1 MSQKTMTVVKSA
13 LTLSRKGAHVS
24 ELIGIEECEQLSAK
38 QVHDL
43 YRKYVSRSQVSLMT
57 SFGFGRELVER
68 AEGAWVWTRDGR
80 RILDV
85 TGGVGVLNHGH
96 NHPRILAARRRFAEE
111 RRMEVHKA
119 FFSPYVAALSH
130 NVAELLP
137 GDLNISYFPNSG
149 AEANEGAVKMAY
161 KFHGGRRNTILR
173 ADISFHGKT
182 LGAGSLTGSA
192 ENSFRFPGLPGIVVY
207 PYGDI
212 AAVWAAVDAART
224 AAGECDVYAIMV
236 EPFSAS
242 SMRCWAE
249 PDLYELRR
257 LCDEHNIILIFDEIY
272 TGWGKTGSLFYF
284 MRYPGLVPDILVF
297 SKSLGGGKASISGYT
312 ARETIFR
319 RAYDR
324 LADVILHS
332 TTYYGFGEETATA
345 IEAINVVLED
355 DFPARAREIDRVLR
369 PGLENIAK
377 SYPDVVDQVAG
388 VGALWGVFLKG
399 GPKVLDLAGRLV
411 PGFSGDPQFRTKLI
425 TLAVIAELFRTHDI
439 VSYYSPNVENP
450 LVVAPTLVAEPA
462 DIEYFLNSLD
472 KTLANGLP
480 RLLGRFVREKVGAP
494 WPLGS

>member
-1 MSQKTMTVVKSA
+1 
-13 LTLSRKGAHVS
+13 VS
-24 ELIGIEECEQLSAK
+24 ELISLAESELLSTK

-57 SFGFGRELVER
+57 SFGFGRELVDH
-68 AEGAWVWTRDGR
+68 AEGAWIWTRDGR

-96 NHPRILAARRRFAEE
+96 NHPRILAARRRYAEQ

-130 NVAELLP
+130 NVAGLLP

-161 KFHGGRRNTILR
+161 KYHDGRRNTILR
-173 ADISFHGKT
+173 SDISFHGKT

-207 PYGDI
+207 PYGDL
-212 AAVWAAVDAART
+212 AAVRAAVDAART
-224 AAGECDVYAIMV
+224 PSGGCDVYAIMV

-242 SMRCWAE
+242 SLRCWTE
-249 PDLYELRR
+249 DDLYALRR
-257 LCDEHNIILIFDEIY
+257 LCDEQDIILIFDEIY

-284 MRYPGLVPDILVF
+284 MRHPGLLPDILAY

-312 ARETIFR
+312 AREPIFR
-319 RAYDR
+319 KAYDR

-345 IEAINVVLED
+345 IEAVNIVVEE
-355 DFPARAREIDRVLR
+355 DFPARARAIERVLG
-369 PGLENIAK
+369 PGLETIRK
-377 SYPDVVDQVAG
+377 SHPDVVARVAG
-388 VGALWGVFLKG
+388 VGALWGVFLAG
-399 GPKVLDLAGRLV
+399 GPRLLDLAGKLA

-425 TLAVIAELFRTHDI
+425 TLSVIAELYREHDI

-450 LVVAPTLVAEPA
+450 LIVAPTLMAEPA
-462 DIEYFLNSLD
+462 DVEYFLDSLD
-472 KTLANGLP
+472 RTLAKGLP
-480 RLLGRFVREKVGAP
+480 RLLGRFVKEKVGSR
-494 WPLGS
+494 WPAGS